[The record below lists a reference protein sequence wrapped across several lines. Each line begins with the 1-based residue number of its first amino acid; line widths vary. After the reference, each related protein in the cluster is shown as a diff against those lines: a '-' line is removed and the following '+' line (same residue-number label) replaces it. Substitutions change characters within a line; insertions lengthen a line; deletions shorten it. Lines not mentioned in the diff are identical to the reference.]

1 MSDFQMIQ
9 LLSKKILAFITRN
22 TKIPIDE
29 TDVYKYGIEIEFNRQ
44 EDADLFAEKYKD
56 GRRTG
61 KVRVCC
67 HQKTEKDMIE
77 IMQLLTGNNISPQ
90 RIEMLEPALED
101 LFMEVVGE

>member
-1 MSDFQMIQ
+1 MQGTLEEIKGIRKGS
-9 LLSKKILAFITRN
+9 
-22 TKIPIDE
+22 
-29 TDVYKYGIEIEFNRQ
+29 GIEIEFNRQ

-61 KVRVCC
+61 KVRMCC